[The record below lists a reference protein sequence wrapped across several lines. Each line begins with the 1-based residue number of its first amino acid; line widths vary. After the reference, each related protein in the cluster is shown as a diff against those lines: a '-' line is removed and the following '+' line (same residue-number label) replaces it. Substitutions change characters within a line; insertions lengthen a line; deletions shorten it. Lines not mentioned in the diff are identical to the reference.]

1 MEAKIAER
9 ETFLVVVKAVVKSF
23 CFPLS
28 RYFFNLFPVN
38 RVVLSFLAQKL
49 TDFSLNKM
57 DLSQIL
63 QGSKSEFESR
73 LKSLVC

>member
-57 DLSQIL
+57 DFISDSP
-63 QGSKSEFESR
+63 G
-73 LKSLVC
+73 

>member
-28 RYFFNLFPVN
+28 RYFFNLFPVK
-38 RVVLSFLAQKL
+38 RLVLSFLAQNR
-49 TDFSLNKM
+49 FILNKM
-57 DLSQIL
+57 DFISDSP
-63 QGSKSEFESR
+63 G
-73 LKSLVC
+73 

>member
-28 RYFFNLFPVN
+28 RYFFNLFLVN
-38 RVVLSFLAQKL
+38 RVVLSFLAQILFL
-49 TDFSLNKM
+49 TKWI
-57 DLSQIL
+57 LSQIL

>member
-28 RYFFNLFPVN
+28 RYFFNLLPVN
-38 RVVLSFLAQKL
+38 RVVLSFLAQILFLITKWI
-49 TDFSLNKM
+49 
-57 DLSQIL
+57 LSQIL

>member
-49 TDFSLNKM
+49 TDFNSTKWI
-57 DLSQIL
+57 LSQIL

>member
-28 RYFFNLFPVN
+28 RYFFNLFPVK
-38 RVVLSFLAQKL
+38 RLVLSFLAQKL
-49 TDFSLNKM
+49 TDLFLTKWI
-57 DLSQIL
+57 LSQIL